1 MESETKQE
9 TRSAGFISERTSC
22 YLYIFHSESE
32 LDATVQPSHSPRLD
46 SCFAEV
52 PLSAQPHTFNQCT
65 GYHSQAQHDL
75 FRYGVLPY
83 SLSLQQG
90 PRTCSGIVFVL
101 VLFLLLLRIGL
112 GLLGGWD
119 GGSGCHSDGICWV
132 RLQQRHDFGLALAR
146 ENPPDE

>member
-1 MESETKQE
+1 ML
-9 TRSAGFISERTSC
+9 FI
-22 YLYIFHSESE
+22 YIHSESE
-32 LDATVQPSHSPRLD
+32 LAWQPSHSPRLD

-75 FRYGVLPY
+75 LRYGVLPY